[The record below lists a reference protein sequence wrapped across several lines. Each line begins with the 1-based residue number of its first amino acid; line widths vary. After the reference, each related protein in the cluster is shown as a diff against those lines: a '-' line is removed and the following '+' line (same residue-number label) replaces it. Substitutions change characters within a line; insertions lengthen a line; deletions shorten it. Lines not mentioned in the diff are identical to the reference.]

1 MGKVVLAKKKQCHY
15 AAKKVDT
22 PEKQCHYAAEKKPDS
37 NPKIRQFLVTFNDEN
52 IWSEQKIKDSFV
64 PFEAF
69 IKDSCLCSDVA
80 PTTGKKHWHLGLWLN
95 IRKTLNVVKS
105 WFPGANVSID
115 HSHSKDA
122 MSNWRDIIAYICDS
136 EHEHGEL
143 KTVILRNKIIPPAKK
158 DSKNKKKENFLNKL
172 QKIGIDSFQSE
183 VEKDWSLIRY
193 QQNVLKLETMQLN
206 NIHFSKEFLLS
217 IPEPVWIF
225 VYGETGSGK
234 TFTCEDILFKL
245 AKKGIRIQ
253 QQSIDL
259 DGKLLNPKEIGING
273 YYFNEFSWKGFFK
286 NPYNILNLSDPHSIS
301 RGFGV
306 NFISNCSFC
315 IFNSINPPQDS
326 MKDLEEDYEKW
337 KTYIAKNRN
346 IVAEFIRR
354 VSFFVHCKKV
364 DAGPFGLQWAL
375 QMTDSKNLELD
386 LDDNWIEKISTDI
399 LTRTTKMKEWIKENT
414 TPIDSEPEGNKE
426 EDENIEDSSIT
437 PPGAPIIEADMI
449 HSEESEEG
457 EREEY

>member
-1 MGKVVLAKKKQCHY
+1 MGKVAIAKPKERHS
-15 AAKKVDT
+15 A
-22 PEKQCHYAAEKKPDS
+22 AAEKGQKKRDS
-37 NPKIRQFLVTFNDEN
+37 NPQIRQFLVTFNDET
-52 IWSEQKIKDSFV
+52 IWNEQKIKDSLT
-64 PFEAF
+64 PIEAF
-69 IKDSCLCSDVA
+69 IRDSCLCSDIA

-95 IRKTLNVVKS
+95 IKKTLKTIQS

-115 HSHSKDA
+115 HSKSKDS
-122 MSNWRDIIAYICDS
+122 MTNWRDIITYICDS

-143 KTVILRNKIIPPAKK
+143 KTVIVRNKVIPPPKK

-193 QQNVLKLETMQLN
+193 QQNVLKIETMQLN
-206 NIHFSKEFLLS
+206 NVHFSKEFLLS
-217 IPEPVWIF
+217 IPEPIWIF
-225 VYGETGSGK
+225 VYGTTGSGK
-234 TFTCEDILFKL
+234 SFTCEDILFKL

-253 QQSIDL
+253 QQAIDL

-286 NPYNILNLSDPHSIS
+286 NPYNILNLSDPHAIS

-306 NFISNCSFC
+306 NFISNCAFC

-346 IVAEFIRR
+346 IIAEFVRR
-354 VSFFVHCKKV
+354 CTFFIHCEYV
-364 DAGPFGLQWAL
+364 NEGPFRPTWTLRL
-375 QMTDSKNLELD
+375 TDSLNNKLD
-386 LDDNWIEKISTDI
+386 LDDNWIEDISKGI
-399 LTRTTKMKEWIKENT
+399 ITRTTKMKEWIKENT
-414 TPIDSEPEGNKE
+414 KPVNSEPEEKKE
-426 EDENIEDSSIT
+426 EEEQVEDSSIT
-437 PPGAPIIEADMI
+437 PPDAPIIEADII

-457 EREEY
+457 EGEDSD